1 MKHII
6 TAVAPRRI
14 TNETFYLDSTLLER
28 KADVYIHLQWIYT
41 YDWGAK
47 LKWIQM
53 KVKSTNEDMTQ

>member
-28 KADVYIHLQWIYT
+28 KADVYIHIYSEYILMT
-41 YDWGAK
+41 DQ
-47 LKWIQM
+47 I
-53 KVKSTNEDMTQ
+53 KVNTNEG